1 MSEDQTSPDA
11 SIEAAPRERKTRRQV
26 ADAGR
31 PVSDVPRRGG
41 ARQVN
46 QARVGRRL
54 AVTLAVTLTGALLLV
69 SGCGKGSSA
78 GAARTRTGGES
89 KSSVNDPDVLTA
101 KQIMQKGGLCALDKV
116 VEPDEVEKGSDEAL
130 ILALYTQALAK
141 DTPEAF
147 KKFRALFPDSMNTR
161 AIKENYWVRVRKNA
175 HKFINEP
182 GEPGYT
188 ICRKIATDRGVKYYI
203 KSNDRRQHP
212 PPIVVGEVDGEKKI
226 ISFTP
231 F

>member
-1 MSEDQTSPDA
+1 M
-11 SIEAAPRERKTRRQV
+11 RFG
-26 ADAGR
+26 DAGHHGR
-31 PVSDVPRRGG
+31 VL
-41 ARQVN
+41 ARL
-46 QARVGRRL
+46 L
-54 AVTLAVTLTGALLLV
+54 AVAVTSSLLLQA
-69 SGCGKGSSA
+69 GCGKGSSA
-78 GAARTRTGGES
+78 GAARKNSGES
-89 KSSVNDPDVLTA
+89 TAAADDKDVLTA
-101 KQIMQKGGLCALDKV
+101 KQIMQKGGLCALDQV
-116 VEPDEVEKGSDEAL
+116 VERDDVVKGSDEAV

-147 KKFRALFPDSMNTR
+147 TKFRALFPDSMNTR

-175 HKFINEP
+175 HKFMNEP
-182 GEPGYT
+182 GQPGYT

-226 ISFTP
+226 LSFTP